1 MKKFVIQMFALCLL
15 IGGAIPLTAMEG
27 TKVRLKATEK
37 AKLQQFP
44 NLIRIVEMLDN
55 SLDISATLEGW
66 SDFFLGF
73 AAQKF
78 SVLVEEYKLEELIK
92 HDKIKAYC
100 LFIDI
105 HQYLYE
111 LHLALRFNAFDT
123 LSDEQ
128 IKKDFK
134 IRMESTILLKSGEA
148 ECRLPQKVACYFPFF
163 RASGGFLEA
172 GKVVEIQD
180 HHYTQSSLDFFRLL
194 LSSSYSRSLL
204 SLVFSDNKAIED
216 HFEPDNYGDNLSSVT
231 LKSIISSCYDE
242 RVNLLEVMS
251 LAHFFDLR
259 PMVFALYDII
269 NESDE
274 HSYIRFVEHVP
285 LGYLFVLSKR
295 LDTQFWELRKIA
307 DTLSFLKFLDV
318 LLKEA
323 LKGYTMPLE
332 AVFEKEPLGML
343 TEFMSRV
350 GTAYYELKE
359 AGKIEDDKVPQ
370 LSDVFW
376 SLIDQILKK
385 DAEQKAQKSS

>member
-1 MKKFVIQMFALCLL
+1 MKKLAIQMFALCLL
-15 IGGAIPLTAMEG
+15 IGSAIQLTAMES

-37 AKLQQFP
+37 EKLQQFP
-44 NLIRIVEMLDN
+44 NLLRIVEMLDN
-55 SLDISATLEGW
+55 SLEISAAIQGW
-66 SDFFLGF
+66 SEFFLGF

-78 SVLVEEYKLEELIK
+78 SVLAEEYKLEELIK

-111 LHLALRFNAFDT
+111 LHLALRFNAFDA

-134 IRMESTILLKSGEA
+134 MHMDATILLKSGEA
-148 ECRLPQKVACYFPFF
+148 ECRLPLKVARYFPFF
-163 RASGGFLEA
+163 RASDGFSEA
-172 GKVVEIQD
+172 GEVVEIQD
-180 HHYTQSSLDFFRLL
+180 HNYTQFSLDFFRLL

-216 HFEPDNYGDNLSSVT
+216 HFEPDNYGDNLSSLT
-231 LKSIISSCYDE
+231 FKEIISCCYDD

-269 NESDE
+269 NKSEE
-274 HSYIRFVEHVP
+274 HSFISFVEHVP

-295 LDTQFWELRKIA
+295 LDTQFWNLRKIA
-307 DTLSFLKFLDV
+307 ALSFLKFLDT
-318 LLKEA
+318 LLKSA
-323 LKGYTMPLE
+323 LKGYTLSLE
-332 AVFEKEPLGML
+332 AVFQKERLGML
-343 TEFMSRV
+343 TEFMSCV
-350 GTAYYELKE
+350 GKAYYELKE
-359 AGKIEDDKVPQ
+359 AGKIEDNKVPQ
-370 LSDVFW
+370 LSDAFW
-376 SLIDQILKK
+376 ALINGILKK
-385 DAEQKAQKSS
+385 DAEPRAQKSS